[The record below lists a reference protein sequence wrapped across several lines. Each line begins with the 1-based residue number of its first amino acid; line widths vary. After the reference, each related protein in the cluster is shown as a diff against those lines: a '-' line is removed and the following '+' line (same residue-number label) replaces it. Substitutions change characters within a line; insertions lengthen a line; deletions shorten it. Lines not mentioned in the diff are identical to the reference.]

1 MDGFEHTCQITQQQ
15 LENIADKF
23 KEKMLENINNDS
35 NKNMVFTEDLKNM
48 IHVSTDEKDLELVV
62 TMIKKY
68 TYFFF
73 KLFFMTNNHWTFF
86 FRFNSQN
93 RELRFGSF
101 IFGPVVMRLFYLHNR
116 PDLAVE
122 VIMFNTA
129 KNAS

>member
-68 TYFFF
+68 TYFF
-73 KLFFMTNNHWTFF
+73 LFYFLWVIIINFF

-122 VIMFNTA
+122 VIMFKTA